1 MPKLVYRTPSICRHK
16 ASGQAVVTL
25 SGKDHYLGRFG
36 TKEAERQYERF
47 IGEWLAANRNL
58 PPGDEADDAD
68 VEVAEV
74 TIDYL
79 EFARDNYRKNGKITG
94 EFLLARRVHKLLKR
108 TYGKHSAKSFGPL
121 AFKAFRQTLIDDGK
135 SQTTVNH
142 YMRHVIRAFRYA
154 AENEK
159 LKADVYLALK
169 AVEPL
174 RKDRTSAPESK
185 PIKAVPFELVE
196 ATLPHLPPIVAAM
209 AQLQRFSAM
218 RPGEVVLLRPCDID
232 RSADVWIFKPHS
244 HKTEHHGRPRIV
256 PLGKNAQAVLAPYL
270 LRSAETYCFSPQ
282 ETMEQI
288 NRTKRLARTTPLS
301 CGNRPGT
308 NRKKSPKRKPNLR
321 YSVDSYRRRI
331 KEVCKAHGIS
341 LWAPNQLKKLAAT
354 KIRKHCQLEAAQVIL
369 GHQSKR
375 TTERFYAEPD
385 VQAAVEVARK
395 LG

>member
-1 MPKLVYRTPSICRHK
+1 MPKLLDRPPKLSRHK
-16 ASGQAVVTL
+16 ASGRAYVHL
-25 SGKDHYLGRFG
+25 DGRDHYLGTYG
-36 TKEAERQYERF
+36 SKEAKRNYDQLVAK
-47 IGEWLAANRNL
+47 WLAAGKDA
-58 PPGDEADDAD
+58 PATCHDDVGPTLLELSVDYIKWAKIYYRKQG
-68 VEVAEV
+68 EV
-74 TIDYL
+74 TS
-79 EFARDNYRKNGKITG
+79 EYRLAQTVHRK
-94 EFLLARRVHKLLKR
+94 FLK
-108 TYGKHSAKSFGPL
+108 TYADHSANSFGPR
-121 AFKAFRQTLIDDGK
+121 AFQTFRQQLIDEGY
-135 SQTTVNH
+135 SRTTVNH
-142 YMRHVIRAFRYA
+142 YMRHIVRTFRHA
-154 AENEK
+154 AGNEK
-159 LKADVYLALK
+159 VKPELHLALK

-174 RKDRTSAPESK
+174 RKDRTEADEPKQIPPVPDEVVES
-185 PIKAVPFELVE
+185 
-196 ATLPHLPPIVAAM
+196 TLPFLPPAIAAM
-209 AQLQRFSAM
+209 VRLQRCSAM
-218 RPGEVVLLRPCDID
+218 RPGEVVLVRPCDID
-232 RSADVWIFKPHS
+232 RSGDVWIYTPGT
-244 HKTEHHGRPRIV
+244 HKTEHRGRPRVI
-256 PLGKNAQAVLAPYL
+256 PLGKEAQAVLAPYL
-270 LRSAETYCFSPQ
+270 LRSTDTYCFSPQ

-341 LWAPNQLKKLAAT
+341 LWAPNQLRKLAAT